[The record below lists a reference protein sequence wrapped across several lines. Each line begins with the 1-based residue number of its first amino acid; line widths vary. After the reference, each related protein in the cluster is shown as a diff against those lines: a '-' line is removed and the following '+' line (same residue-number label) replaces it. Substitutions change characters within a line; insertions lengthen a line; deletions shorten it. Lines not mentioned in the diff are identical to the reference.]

1 MRVMG
6 IDPGISHTGYGIVD
20 ADNKGRLTHISNG
33 AIHTSARLPF
43 VDRLSKIHL
52 ELEALFQQFKPQHMA
67 VEEIFFARNVRSALL
82 LGQARGVVLLSASL
96 AGIPVFE
103 YSVTALK
110 MAVCS
115 YGRAD
120 KQQVGAMVKVL
131 LQVDEKMSSHASDAL
146 AACICHVHNYQTQ
159 QARKTGLTHRN
170 STGKGAC

>member
-20 ADNKGRLTHISNG
+20 AGENGGLTHISNG
-33 AIHTSARLPF
+33 TIQTSSRLPF

-82 LGQARGVVLLSASL
+82 LGQARGVALLSASL

-110 MAVCS
+110 MAVCR

-120 KQQVGAMVKVL
+120 KEQVGAMVKIL
-131 LQVDEKMSSHASDAL
+131 LQVDQKMSSHASDAL
-146 AACICHVHNYQTQ
+146 AACICHAHNFQTLQ
-159 QARKTGLTHRN
+159 VREAGRTSRNKTRKGIR
-170 STGKGAC
+170 